1 MSEVTFTASLFSED
15 TQQEVRVI
23 VYDKAY
29 ASIELPTMELMLD
42 SEQLRKLGRACLVL
56 ADVME
61 RRA

>member
-1 MSEVTFTASLFSED
+1 MGLD
-15 TQQEVRVI
+15 M
-23 VYDKAY
+23 AY